1 MEHAFRQGQQI
12 FQQQTG
18 NFVGE
23 PLKSQQLLQT
33 YLLAA
38 GQVPQAIPPRW
49 TSHWMRSPSP
59 LPSRSMSPV
68 PVVSPILAPRVIHA
82 PNRSLSPHRVR
93 SKSPQQP
100 HSRSSVWF
108 QQIPTVRMSRSGTP
122 VPQQEEPTSPLRR
135 RAHGKVAPQESGQQG
150 GSLQL
155 ELRGTGQPGPY
166 STPIRPTRR
175 ELSPHVYEALPGRQ
189 SYPVVRSISPKS
201 IPPQLPLQQGFGSAA
216 WVPRPVFL
224 HSTPQPAQPQEH
236 MLLHSAPDYLTQTTS
251 MPMPRS
257 SGTPTHGVTEHFP
270 PHSRQTLPIDIHT
283 LQSSTDKEQMAE
295 MLGTL
300 WQRTSALAE
309 DCARW
314 NHALQERQKE
324 ATDLADMIQTL
335 SKQFASILPQSLPQ
349 PNDQFV
355 SMDPIHEPL
364 TSTSETTAATAA
376 IDQAIGILMPLTEPT
391 PLSHDM
397 ETVDTGSSS
406 LAATRYPQVA
416 DVLSKDLPQD
426 LPQLDPEE
434 GELFAKVRSALS
446 PVVGGTAA
454 ERLGDPGSLLIPAGW
469 EERARRPPDPVSPPA
484 ASAGSTNTHGDHGLS
499 VSSDSAWVHND
510 GDEFEGMAPV
520 TVFEDGSAEMQA
532 LVNECLMA
540 PVHASPGPTKNLNQS
555 DQQPVEQQA
564 VQPLTWDSLEYH
576 GISSAVPSKA
586 SSVISS
592 RPDTATASRT
602 RPQSAKVEL
611 PLERKS
617 APKATPKMSR
627 PSRPS
632 PKASPSASL
641 QLRKKP
647 STPQSDGIT
656 PNKPNRSQSRTPL
669 PKSRGPQP
677 RQKAPQEVELEAKH
691 FRSFLRSLSRPR
703 SKAPPMHPPPRG

>member
-1 MEHAFRQGQQI
+1 
-12 FQQQTG
+12 
-18 NFVGE
+18 
-23 PLKSQQLLQT
+23 
-33 YLLAA
+33 
-38 GQVPQAIPPRW
+38 
-49 TSHWMRSPSP
+49 
-59 LPSRSMSPV
+59 
-68 PVVSPILAPRVIHA
+68 
-82 PNRSLSPHRVR
+82 
-93 SKSPQQP
+93 
-100 HSRSSVWF
+100 
-108 QQIPTVRMSRSGTP
+108 
-122 VPQQEEPTSPLRR
+122 
-135 RAHGKVAPQESGQQG
+135 
-150 GSLQL
+150 
-155 ELRGTGQPGPY
+155 
-166 STPIRPTRR
+166 
-175 ELSPHVYEALPGRQ
+175 
-189 SYPVVRSISPKS
+189 
-201 IPPQLPLQQGFGSAA
+201 
-216 WVPRPVFL
+216 
-224 HSTPQPAQPQEH
+224 
-236 MLLHSAPDYLTQTTS
+236 
-251 MPMPRS
+251 
-257 SGTPTHGVTEHFP
+257 
-270 PHSRQTLPIDIHT
+270 
-283 LQSSTDKEQMAE
+283 MAE

-300 WQRTSALAE
+300 WQRTSDLAE

-376 IDQAIGILMPLTEPT
+376 IDQAIGILMPSTRPRDGVEGVEVVQGVQGFQGVQEQELKKEAQEVTEVAREFHASTHSLQSPARNGEEMREMMEIQGEDEIYGSEYLGVLGADAAAETLEPT

-397 ETVDTGSSS
+397 EAVDTGNSS

-446 PVVGGTAA
+446 GVVGGTAA
-454 ERLGDPGSLLIPAGW
+454 EGLSRLSDPGSLLIPGGW

-484 ASAGSTNTHGDHGLS
+484 ASAGSTTHGDHGLS

-540 PVHASPGPTKNLNQS
+540 PVHASPGPTKDLNQS

-576 GISSAVPSKA
+576 GISSGVPSKA

-592 RPDTATASRT
+592 RPDTATANTT

-627 PSRPS
+627 PSRPG
-632 PKASPSASL
+632 PKAWQRPWCDDVPWGKTGLIMFDIRIYLYISL
-641 QLRKKP
+641 
-647 STPQSDGIT
+647 
-656 PNKPNRSQSRTPL
+656 
-669 PKSRGPQP
+669 
-677 RQKAPQEVELEAKH
+677 
-691 FRSFLRSLSRPR
+691 
-703 SKAPPMHPPPRG
+703 

>member
-1 MEHAFRQGQQI
+1 MTTIIIFDYIEQYLSTCWPLTAYIQLGWQSKLFCLHPQKWDWTFHASSVLTRNMFGSKCCSKCDVSPKEIMHNSLQI
-12 FQQQTG
+12 CRLPTTHG
-18 NFVGE
+18 
-23 PLKSQQLLQT
+23 
-33 YLLAA
+33 
-38 GQVPQAIPPRW
+38 
-49 TSHWMRSPSP
+49 RSPSP

-376 IDQAIGILMPLTEPT
+376 IDQAIGILMPSTEPT

-632 PKASPSASL
+632 PKAWQRPWCDYVLGSD
-641 QLRKKP
+641 LR
-647 STPQSDGIT
+647 
-656 PNKPNRSQSRTPL
+656 
-669 PKSRGPQP
+669 
-677 RQKAPQEVELEAKH
+677 LEAKH
-691 FRSFLRSLSRPR
+691 VWSCLIYVLIS
-703 SKAPPMHPPPRG
+703 M